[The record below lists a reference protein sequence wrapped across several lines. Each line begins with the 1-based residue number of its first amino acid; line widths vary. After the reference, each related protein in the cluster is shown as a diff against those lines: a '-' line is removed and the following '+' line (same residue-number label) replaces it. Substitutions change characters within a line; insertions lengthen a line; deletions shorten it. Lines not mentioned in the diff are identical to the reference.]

1 MLWGADNVLLPD
13 LGSGYISVLCLW
25 KLSKLCDDM
34 CASLYVN
41 FPSVKNFKIRKKILR
56 FFDGIN
62 YLLLLN
68 KLVDVT
74 HQNLKGVTINEV
86 YNRQS

>member
-13 LGSGYISVLCLW
+13 LGSGYISGLCLW

-41 FPSVKNFKIRKKILR
+41 VSSVKNFKNRKKNPKIFLMAS
-56 FFDGIN
+56 
-62 YLLLLN
+62 
-68 KLVDVT
+68 
-74 HQNLKGVTINEV
+74 TICCC
-86 YNRQS
+86 